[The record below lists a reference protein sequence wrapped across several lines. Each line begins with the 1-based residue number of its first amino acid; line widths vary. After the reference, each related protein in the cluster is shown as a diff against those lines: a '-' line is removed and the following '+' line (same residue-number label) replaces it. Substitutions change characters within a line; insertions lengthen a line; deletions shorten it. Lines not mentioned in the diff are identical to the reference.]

1 MLETASNLW
10 GRTVNPFNTLLSAG
24 GSSGGEGALVGCLG
38 SPLGVGTDIGGSIRA
53 PCAYNGLYGLKPSSR
68 RISYA
73 GINTTLN
80 GQIAMLAVAGPMG
93 RSVRDLSL
101 FTEVLC
107 TDEHWLKDPSVVERG
122 WVAHEVPS
130 NSKVKIGVM
139 RWDEVVM
146 PHPPIQRAIARAVE
160 QLKEAGHE
168 GMFPSRREGRYPGF
182 V

>member
-10 GRTVNPFNTLLSAG
+10 GRTLNPFNTLLSAG

-53 PCAYNGLYGLKPSSR
+53 PCAFNGLYGLKPSSR
-68 RISYA
+68 RISYV

-93 RSVRDLSL
+93 RSVRDLTL
-101 FTEVLC
+101 FTETMC
-107 TDEHWLKDPSVVERG
+107 TDQHWLKDPSVVERP
-122 WVAHEVPS
+122 WM
-130 NSKVKIGVM
+130 KVTPPKKATIGVM

-146 PHPPIQRAIARAVE
+146 PHPPIQRALATAVNKL
-160 QLKEAGHE
+160 QSAGHE
-168 GMFPSRREGRYPGF
+168 GNLVVDRG
-182 V
+182 VQAL